1 MPSISEL
8 LVANVVEA
16 GDIVL
21 YTGLLAAILV
31 VGLVLFGIDTVVGHL
46 DDRSSR
52 KRRRRLS
59 AIDAADDVHAAPQR
73 DQGAE

>member
-1 MPSISEL
+1 MPSTSE

-16 GDIVL
+16 GDVVL
-21 YTGLLAAILV
+21 YAGLLAVTLV

-46 DDRSSR
+46 DDRGSR

-59 AIDAADDVHAAPQR
+59 AIDAADDVRLAPRR
-73 DQGAE
+73 DQGVEW